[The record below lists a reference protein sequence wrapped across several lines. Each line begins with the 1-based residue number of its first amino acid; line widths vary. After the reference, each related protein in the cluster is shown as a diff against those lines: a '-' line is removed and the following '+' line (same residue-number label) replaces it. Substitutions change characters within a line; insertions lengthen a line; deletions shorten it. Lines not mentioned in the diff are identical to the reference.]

1 MFSGG
6 LGIGVVV
13 MIVCVHVD
21 DIAVAE
27 ESLRRV
33 IF

>member
-13 MIVCVHVD
+13 MFVCVHVD
-21 DIAVAE
+21 DIAAAE